1 MLGENETGLTD
12 SIRLKRKGGFSIF
25 TSEQLHRAAVIRE
38 SLLRSVGLKG
48 DPGQLIDYPAERPV
62 VVVGPGLTEMPVP
75 GWGAVES
82 IVWDQHLLLKN
93 RKIPS
98 VLVNTWKLS
107 SWIRLLKIKPRLVIC
122 HYDDLVWHS
131 TFLAKLSGA
140 QLIVVSHNPFSS
152 QANLWTPGFK
162 NFLRAAGRADRFVA
176 LSHQIEEAILSFS
189 KSFVTSVI
197 PNGVKVSDFS
207 FRNKALSS
215 KKFVTVGKVDDRKRQ
230 IELARRISK
239 EVDLSIIGP
248 YTRSVDVSSFGSN
261 IHFLGEWT
269 KEQVRSSLTNFSAL
283 ILISRAEADAMVI
296 HEARAAGLAVFATE
310 TAIGA
315 SSESVGELM
324 GLHVIADS
332 LEDLNEVVVGT
343 YCPDSDREHIR
354 KTEFEKFDLSVN
366 HSRWLQLIHSH
377 LDRVEK

>member
-1 MLGENETGLTD
+1 M
-12 SIRLKRKGGFSIF
+12 
-25 TSEQLHRAAVIRE
+25 IRE
-38 SLLRSVGLKG
+38 SLLRSIGVKD

-62 VVVGPGLTEMPVP
+62 IVVGPGLTKMPVP

-93 RKIPS
+93 HKIPS

-107 SWIRLLKIKPRLVIC
+107 SWISLLKLKPRLVIC
-122 HYDDLVWHS
+122 HFDDLIWHS

-152 QANLWTPGFK
+152 QANMWTPGFK
-162 NFLRAAGRADRFVA
+162 NFLRAAGRADRVVA

-197 PNGVKVSDFS
+197 SNGVKVSDFS
-207 FRNKALSS
+207 FRNKAVSS

-230 IELARRISK
+230 IELAKRIGK
-239 EVDLSIIGP
+239 ELDLSIIGP
-248 YTRSVDVSSFGSN
+248 YPRSVDISSFGSN

-269 KEQVRSSLTNFSAL
+269 KEQVRSSLTKFSAL

-296 HEARAAGLAVFATE
+296 HEARAAGLAVFATNS
-310 TAIGA
+310 AMGA
-315 SSESVGELM
+315 YSESVGDLL
-324 GLHVIADS
+324 GLHVINDS
-332 LEDLNEVVVGT
+332 LEDLNEVVLGT
-343 YCPDSDREHIR
+343 PCPNSDRKYIR
-354 KTEFEKFDLSVN
+354 ETEIQKFDLSVN
-366 HSRWLQLIHSH
+366 HSRWLQLIYLH
-377 LDRVEK
+377 LERVEK